1 MSKGGGNTRQV
12 QASTVEPPAF
22 QKPFIEY
29 GLSQAKQLY
38 ESETPQYYPGQ
49 TVVGYSPESEMALQ
63 GIRQQAISGSPFIQ
77 GVQDVVMQ
85 NLMGTNPL
93 QSAAFRPVIE
103 QVEAQ
108 TSKAGRYG
116 SGYQQAALAQALAP
130 MALQAQQ
137 QAIAQAPAA
146 RQFGFADLET
156 LAGVGAAREA
166 QQQAELSAD
175 IERFQF
181 EQARPAE
188 KLQQYLA
195 AVRGGEMGQTTYETQ
210 QRQPLTS
217 ILGGALSGAELGGM
231 VSQNPM
237 AGAYGAGLGAIAGLL
252 G

>member
-12 QASTVEPPAF
+12 QSSTVEPPAF

-38 ESETPQYYPGQ
+38 ESETPEYYPGS
-49 TVVGYSPESEMALQ
+49 TVVGYSPESEMALR

-146 RQFGFADLET
+146 RQFGMDM
-156 LAGVGAAREA
+156 
-166 QQQAELSAD
+166 
-175 IERFQF
+175 F
-181 EQARPAE
+181 E
-188 KLQQYLA
+188 
-195 AVRGGEMGQTTYETQ
+195 
-210 QRQPLTS
+210 
-217 ILGGALSGAELGGM
+217 I
-231 VSQNPM
+231 
-237 AGAYGAGLGAIAGLL
+237 GAGKIGIEFAEVDFRHQLFARLLDIAVIAAKPVPT
-252 G
+252 

>member
-12 QASTVEPPAF
+12 QASSVEPPAF

-38 ESETPQYYPGQ
+38 QSETPQYYPGQ

-93 QSAAFRPVIE
+93 QSAAFRPVVE
-103 QVEAQ
+103 QVQAEAAK
-108 TSKAGRYG
+108 SGRYG

-146 RQFGFADLET
+146 RQFGMADLET
-156 LAGVGAAREA
+156 LAQVGAAREA
-166 QQQAELSAD
+166 QQQAELAAD

-181 EQARPAE
+181 EQARPQE
-188 KLQQYLA
+188 KLQQYIA
-195 AVRGGEMGQTTYETQ
+195 ATRGGELGRTTYEAQ

-217 ILGGALSGAELGGM
+217 ILGAGLAGAELG
-231 VSQNPM
+231 QM
-237 AGAYGAGLGAIAGLL
+237 AGFGGGTGALIGAGLGLL

>member
-1 MSKGGGNTRQV
+1 MSKGGGSTRQV
-12 QASTVEPPAF
+12 QGTSVEPPAF

-38 ESETPQYYPGQ
+38 ESEKPQYYPGQ

-63 GIRQQAISGSPFIQ
+63 GIREQAISGSPFIQ

-93 QSAAFRPVIE
+93 QSAAFRPVVE
-103 QVEAQ
+103 QVQAQ
-108 TSKAGRYG
+108 AAQSGRYG

-146 RQFGFADLET
+146 RQFGYADLET

-166 QQQAELSAD
+166 QQQAELAAD

-181 EQARPAE
+181 EQARPQQ
-188 KLQQYLA
+188 KLAQYLA
-195 AVRGGEMGQTTYETQ
+195 AVTGGEMGETTYEAQ

-217 ILGGALSGAELGGM
+217 ILGGAMSGAQLGGM
-231 VSQNPM
+231 VPGLST
-237 AGAYGAGLGAIAGLL
+237 GAGAGLGALAGLL

>member
-12 QASTVEPPAF
+12 QASSVEPPAF

-38 ESETPQYYPGQ
+38 QSETPQYYPGQ

-93 QSAAFRPVIE
+93 QSAAFRPVVE
-103 QVEAQ
+103 QVQAEAAK
-108 TSKAGRYG
+108 SGRYG

-146 RQFGFADLET
+146 RQFGMADLET
-156 LAGVGAAREA
+156 LAQVGAAREA
-166 QQQAELSAD
+166 QQQAELAAD

-181 EQARPAE
+181 EQARPQE
-188 KLQQYLA
+188 KLQQYIA
-195 AVRGGEMGQTTYETQ
+195 ATRGGELGRTTYEAQ

-231 VSQNPM
+231 VPGFGS
-237 AGAYGAGLGAIAGLL
+237 AAGAGLGALAGLL

>member
-1 MSKGGGNTRQV
+1 MSKGGGNTRTV
-12 QASTVEPPAF
+12 QAGSTEPPAF
-22 QKPFIEY
+22 QKPFLEY

-38 ESETPQYYPGQ
+38 KSGAPEYYPGS

-93 QSAAFRPVIE
+93 QSAAFRPVVE
-103 QVEAQ
+103 QVQAEAAK
-108 TSKAGRYG
+108 SGRYG

-175 IERFQF
+175 VERFQF

-231 VSQNPM
+231 VPGMS
-237 AGAYGAGLGAIAGLL
+237 AGAGAGLGAIAGLL

>member
-12 QASTVEPPAF
+12 QSSTTEPPAF

-38 ESETPQYYPGQ
+38 ESETPQYYPGS

-146 RQFGFADLET
+146 RQFGMADLET
-156 LAGVGAAREA
+156 LAQVGAARES
-166 QQQAELSAD
+166 QQGAELAAD

-181 EQARPAE
+181 EQARPQE
-188 KLQQYLA
+188 KLAQYLA
-195 AVRGGEMGQTTYETQ
+195 ATRGGDLGQTTYEAQ

-217 ILGGALSGAELGGM
+217 ILGSGLAGAELG
-231 VSQNPM
+231 QM
-237 AGAYGAGLGAIAGLL
+237 AGIGGGTGALIGAGLGLL

>member
-1 MSKGGGNTRQV
+1 MSKGGGNTRTIQGP
-12 QASTVEPPAF
+12 STEPPAF

-38 ESETPQYYPGQ
+38 KSDAPSYYPGS
-49 TVVGYSPESEMALQ
+49 TVVGYSPESELALQ

-93 QSAAFRPVIE
+93 QSAAFKPVVE
-103 QVEAQ
+103 QVQAQ
-108 TSKAGRYG
+108 ASKAGRYG

-156 LAGVGAAREA
+156 LAQVGAAREA
-166 QQQAELSAD
+166 QQQAELAAD

-181 EQARPAE
+181 EQARPQE

-195 AVRGGEMGQTTYETQ
+195 AVTGGEMGQTTYETQ

-217 ILGGALSGAELGGM
+217 ILGGALSGAQLGGM
-231 VSQNPM
+231 VPGLG
-237 AGAYGAGLGAIAGLL
+237 AGAGAGLGALAGLL